1 MDNTKDRIRAAS
13 LFRALLEDEQ
23 KEEIQKL
30 KDSNELLERV
40 SIDESDLHIDSN
52 YRARIFAELLSQLS
66 PDSEYPSV
74 LLLKFLHRYEE
85 VIPDDGHR
93 NQNPEIGASEQVPPP
108 EIEELY
114 ASTPRKPRR
123 SPIVGAS
130 LWQESEPSESDS
142 ETAVET
148 VPRFGGIGTKREV
161 NELIR
166 NPRWTELHQKQ
177 KAGACELVIIVPED
191 EHKEWLKSVEES
203 INEQVPKLLNKT
215 AGKASCSIFRVP
227 QSLVKIH
234 PEAFKPQ
241 IVSIGPYHYGAKQ
254 LEMIQ
259 QHKRRFLGAVLDR
272 TQEFGVGLDEFY
284 KVIAIDEKK
293 IRECYS
299 ESTDGFDSRQLIEM
313 MILDGIFIIELLC
326 IVGKLVQEDPDDPIF
341 KSQWIYYSISR
352 DLLRLENQIPFFVLR
367 NLFERS
373 ISADSRKGLSLTELI
388 LKFFHHS
395 MPEHYRKVRDRF
407 KNNHDWKHLLDFLRS
422 TFIPSSQ
429 EKASN
434 NDDLRLIQP
443 VEKLRASGIK
453 FKQSSRTAT
462 ESFLDIKF
470 KPHGVLE
477 IPCLIT
483 DDFIGSFLLNCVAFE
498 QCFKDHSSHFTSYVI
513 FMGCLVNTTFDAGYL
528 REHGIIENYFGTDKE
543 VVKYFNEVSK
553 DILFNIKGSYLA
565 KVFEEVNKYYK
576 NTWHVRWAEFK
587 YTYFDS
593 PWAFMSA
600 LAALILLI
608 LTMFQSFFAAYGYF
622 NPRQGSN

>member
-123 SPIVGAS
+123 SPIVQAS

-166 NPRWTELHQKQ
+166 NPHWTELHQKQ

-477 IPCLIT
+477 IPC
-483 DDFIGSFLLNCVAFE
+483 
-498 QCFKDHSSHFTSYVI
+498 
-513 FMGCLVNTTFDAGYL
+513 
-528 REHGIIENYFGTDKE
+528 
-543 VVKYFNEVSK
+543 
-553 DILFNIKGSYLA
+553 
-565 KVFEEVNKYYK
+565 
-576 NTWHVRWAEFK
+576 
-587 YTYFDS
+587 
-593 PWAFMSA
+593 
-600 LAALILLI
+600 
-608 LTMFQSFFAAYGYF
+608 
-622 NPRQGSN
+622 

>member
-1 MDNTKDRIRAAS
+1 MDNTKDRILAAS
-13 LFRALLEDEQ
+13 LFCSLSENEQ
-23 KEEIQKL
+23 EEEIQKL
-30 KDSNELLERV
+30 KESNELLGKVIIYEL
-40 SIDESDLHIDSN
+40 ELQIDSN
-52 YRARIFAELLSQLS
+52 YRARIFAELLSELS
-66 PDSEYPSV
+66 PHSEYPSMFV
-74 LLLKFLHRYEE
+74 AKFLFRYEE
-85 VIPDDGHR
+85 LKPDDGLR
-93 NQNPEIGASEQVPPP
+93 RG
-108 EIEELY
+108 
-114 ASTPRKPRR
+114 PRIRR
-123 SPIVGAS
+123 AA

-148 VPRFGGIGTKREV
+148 VPRFGGIETKREV
-161 NELIR
+161 NDLIE
-166 NPRWTELHQKQ
+166 NPRSTELHQKQ
-177 KAGACELVIIVPED
+177 RPGACEHVIIVPED

-234 PEAFKPQ
+234 PEAFEPQ
-241 IVSIGPYHYGAKQ
+241 MVSIGPYHYGAKQ

-299 ESTDGFDSRQLIEM
+299 GTTDGFDSRQLIEM
-313 MILDGIFIIELLC
+313 MILDGIFIIKLLC
-326 IVGKLVQEDPDDPIF
+326 KVGKLVQEDPDDPIF
-341 KSQWIYYSISR
+341 KSQWIYYSLSR

-367 NLFERS
+367 NLFEQS

-395 MPEHYRKVRDRF
+395 MPEHHRKVRDRF

-422 TFIPSSQ
+422 TFIPSAQ

-453 FKQSSRTAT
+453 FKQSRTAT

-483 DDFIGSFLLNCVAFE
+483 DDFIGSFLLNCLAFE

-513 FMGCLVNTTFDAGYL
+513 FMGCLINTTFDAGYL

-543 VVKYFNEVSK
+543 VVKYFNDVSK

-622 NPRQGSN
+622 NPPEGSN